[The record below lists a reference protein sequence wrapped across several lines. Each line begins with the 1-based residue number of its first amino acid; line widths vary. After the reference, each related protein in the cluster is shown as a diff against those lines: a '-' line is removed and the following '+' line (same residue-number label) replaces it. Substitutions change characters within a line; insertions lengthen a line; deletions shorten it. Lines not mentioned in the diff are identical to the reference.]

1 MVFAT
6 YTQSTGKFALLR
18 SVGGDLLF
26 EASGYA
32 GKGIGKNNPDMEHV
46 RSVGPLPQ
54 GDYFI
59 HRPITHPR
67 LGPVAMRLIPGAPG
81 SAFGRSGFY
90 IHGDS
95 KQHPGEASTG
105 CIILPRHVREAVA
118 RYAPLLLQVR
128 P

>member
-6 YTQSTGKFALLR
+6 YSQSTGKFALKS
-18 SVGGDLLF
+18 SVRGDLLF

-32 GKGIGKNNPDMEHV
+32 GKGVGKNNPDLEHV
-46 RSVGPLPQ
+46 KSVGPLPR
-54 GDYFI
+54 GAYSVNVP
-59 HRPITHPR
+59 RPHPR
-67 LGPVAMRLIPGAPG
+67 LGPVAMRLVAHQTKY
-81 SAFGRSGFY
+81 GRGGFY

-95 KQHPGEASTG
+95 REHPGEASTG

-118 RYAPLLLQVR
+118 RYAPLVLQVR